1 MYQRIL
7 VPIDGSPTS
16 EAGLGEAIK
25 LARLTGAQ
33 MRLLHLVDQL
43 PVALSI
49 EGLAAESVDVLGMLR
64 QDGQEVLDRAKAR
77 VQTEAIPVDSV
88 LIEVSSGRLFE
99 VVMKQ
104 VIAWQAAL
112 IVIGTHGRRGIG
124 RMWLGSDAEQIVRH
138 ATVPVL
144 LYRAAPV
151 SAPGAT

>member
-7 VPIDGSPTS
+7 VPVDGSPTS

-33 MRLLHLVDQL
+33 LRLLHLVDQL

-49 EGLAAESVDVLGMLR
+49 EGLAAQSVDVLGLLR
-64 QDGQEVLDRAKAR
+64 QAGQDVLDRAKAR
-77 VQTEAIPVDSV
+77 VQAESIVVDCV
-88 LIEVSSGRLFE
+88 LIDFAGGSLFE

-104 VIAWQAAL
+104 VIAWQADL

-124 RMWLGSDAEQIVRH
+124 RMLMGSDAEQVVRH
-138 ATVPVL
+138 ATIPVL
-144 LYRAAPV
+144 LYRAVVLPD
-151 SAPGAT
+151 AT